1 MLELGVP
8 PAMVMLIA
16 LILLTVEG
24 GVNASAFDVVEM
36 FAGQQAITRA
46 CRQAALSVASMDL
59 RLHRGH
65 DILCAKGFGFVSQ
78 IAWESLVFCV
88 IQHLSGLQLSWCWN
102 SRPCAGFSG
111 SHLFARVHI
120 PVVNAHVVIVN
131 YMTLHAVYAQ
141 CICTAEKWC

>member
-16 LILLTVEG
+16 LILLTVES
-24 GVNASAFDVVEM
+24 GVNVSAFDVVEM

-46 CRQAALSVASMDL
+46 CRQAHLRVASMDL

-78 IAWESLVFCV
+78 IAW
-88 IQHLSGLQLSWCWN
+88 N
-102 SRPCAGFSG
+102 P
-111 SHLFARVHI
+111 
-120 PVVNAHVVIVN
+120 
-131 YMTLHAVYAQ
+131 
-141 CICTAEKWC
+141 